1 MLLFSWIKLIK
12 WNNDWYMYFLNDQ
25 INCTCCWSITCV
37 VISKW
42 SHLHS
47 VFFIFILADRGRNS
61 SCGPTGYGHVW
72 HLRSVCQSLP
82 PARQKEEIWNKSSSQ
97 DTEPRL
103 QWNIYLQGEQI
114 NGEGILH
121 GDIKYRHFS
130 THFLKAVNFWY
141 IIKGCYDVLVWIVC
155 IIVSVYA
162 LLIFSWHTEMRTY

>member
-1 MLLFSWIKLIK
+1 MI
-12 WNNDWYMYFLNDQ
+12 
-25 INCTCCWSITCV
+25 
-37 VISKW
+37 
-42 SHLHS
+42 H
-47 VFFIFILADRGRNS
+47 VFFERSDQLHVLLIHHMCCYIKVIPSPQCFFILILADGGRNS

-72 HLRSVCQSLP
+72 HLRSVRQSLP